1 MHLRTESSQTM
12 PFITLPHVV
21 TVLRLV
27 TLGGWLA
34 LSLGPPPRFHPG
46 DHDVCFFVNNRE
58 LRFLETQS
66 DTLYLLRGKVTQS
79 IHFFLIL

>member
-12 PFITLPHVV
+12 PFIALPHVV

-27 TLGGWLA
+27 AHGWPA